1 MTIMQKSFQVVVMGN
16 KMLKMGLCSTVF
28 LLSACQSQPVELPT
42 TVINTAP
49 VVIPQP
55 YTTPSGVTIIPYDV
69 EPIIQKSL

>member
-16 KMLKMGLCSTVF
+16 KMLKIGLCSTVF
-28 LLSACQSQPVELPT
+28 LLGASQSQPELPT

-49 VVIPQP
+49 VVIPQR